1 VLKHPVLDRDSVE
14 REPIVYRA
22 FLILVS
28 ALVVLAFSECSKKK
42 EPSRQPQ
49 RRTVELSLE
58 ELAKQDPEVKRGE
71 VIRNM
76 HTLKL
81 VLEEFSRGT
90 YGGYPSGP
98 DITTG
103 QVTEAMGFPAT
114 QGQTQ
119 TANSMLGSY
128 ENFVNPYRSDL
139 PVMSVSLR
147 DPPKWS
153 LELLGQVVW
162 VPVVPD
168 GAKAAGFK
176 AYGAGPE
183 GFYDIVVKSFGL
195 D

>member
-1 VLKHPVLDRDSVE
+1 MRRDLAVLVGCLVTLAFAGCGE
-14 REPIVYRA
+14 REER
-22 FLILVS
+22 
-28 ALVVLAFSECSKKK
+28 
-42 EPSRQPQ
+42 SRQPE
-49 RRTVELSLE
+49 RRAVGMSLE
-58 ELAKQDPEVKRGE
+58 ELAKEDPEGKRGE

-114 QGQTQ
+114 AGQTQ
-119 TANSMLGSY
+119 TASGMLKVY
-128 ENFVNPYRSDL
+128 ETFVNPYRSDL
-139 PVMSVSLR
+139 PVMSLSLR

-153 LELLGQVVW
+153 LDLLGQVIW

-168 GAKAAGFK
+168 GVKAAGYK
-176 AYGAGPE
+176 VYGVGPD
-183 GFYDIVVKSFGL
+183 GFYDVVVKSFGL